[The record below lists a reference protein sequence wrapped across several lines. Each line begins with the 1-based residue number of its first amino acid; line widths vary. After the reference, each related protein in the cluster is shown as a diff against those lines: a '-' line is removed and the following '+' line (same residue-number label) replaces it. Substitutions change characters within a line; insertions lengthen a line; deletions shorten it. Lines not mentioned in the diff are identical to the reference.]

1 MDQSQLQISTAP
13 ISRKK
18 VYSDFNMW
26 GMVLRGMGGEYAAFS
41 SIKNV
46 MALPDVR
53 IQTLFNEWNK
63 HPNYGEVV
71 LHRTKHTMDD
81 SYDSEEEDDED
92 EDDEDDYEYDY
103 VSVEEGLMKDEDSTD
118 YDDVDDNDEDD

>member
-1 MDQSQLQISTAP
+1 MDQSQQQVPTAP

-18 VYSDFNMW
+18 VCSDFNMW

-53 IQTLFNEWNK
+53 IQALFNEWNK

-71 LHRTKHTMDD
+71 LHRMKHTMDD
-81 SYDSEEEDDED
+81 NYDSEEEDEE

-103 VSVEEGLMKDEDSTD
+103 VSVEGLMKDEDNTD
-118 YDDVDDNDEDD
+118 YDDTDDNDEDD

>member
-1 MDQSQLQISTAP
+1 MDQSQQQIPNAP

-18 VYSDFNMW
+18 VSSDFNMW
-26 GMVLRGMGGEYAAFS
+26 CMVLRGMSGEYAAFS

-53 IQTLFNEWNK
+53 IQALFNEWNK

-71 LHRTKHTMDD
+71 LHRMKHTMDD
-81 SYDSEEEDDED
+81 SYDSEEEDDEE
-92 EDDEDDYEYDY
+92 EDDEYYEYDY
-103 VSVEEGLMKDEDSTD
+103 VSVEGITKDEDSND
-118 YDDVDDNDEDD
+118 YDDTDDNDEDD